1 MLCTY
6 LKEKV
11 FDYSSLSPVMPFL
24 SSHLSFLLPLYSPTS
39 SSFLPLPLF
48 LFLPLFV
55 PLCLLLVLPA
65 LSLPLCP
72 PPPPSLSALQ
82 KGSGYHM
89 DLLIVGIM
97 IFVHSALGIPW
108 VVGAT
113 VRSIT
118 HVQSLFILSP
128 CTAPGERP
136 KFIGVRYVY
145 TDSCMEVS
153 YKHMRDTVQ

>member
-1 MLCTY
+1 
-6 LKEKV
+6 
-11 FDYSSLSPVMPFL
+11 
-24 SSHLSFLLPLYSPTS
+24 
-39 SSFLPLPLF
+39 
-48 LFLPLFV
+48 
-55 PLCLLLVLPA
+55 
-65 LSLPLCP
+65 
-72 PPPPSLSALQ
+72 
-82 KGSGYHM
+82 M